1 MQELMR
7 ICEEDIPQPKMVH
20 ITRPETSS
28 DSEDWPSSSE
38 EEPRGIASQI
48 SSNHIKRHDVIDDY

>member
-38 EEPRGIASQI
+38 EEPRGIAS
-48 SSNHIKRHDVIDDY
+48 